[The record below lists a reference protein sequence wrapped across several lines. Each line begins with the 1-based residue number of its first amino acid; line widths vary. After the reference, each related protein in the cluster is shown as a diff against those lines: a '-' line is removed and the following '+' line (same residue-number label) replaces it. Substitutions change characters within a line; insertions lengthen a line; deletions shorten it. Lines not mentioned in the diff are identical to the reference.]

1 MKRRYYSTA
10 GIAPALDDPN
20 YPGIPAA
27 PSHVAKSTVKSQVD
41 YPTFVNGYARRISSY
56 AFTMVAGITAVI
68 GSYIHV
74 RAEWGVIL
82 IAVGAGMVAAG
93 GAGLLATWASH
104 EQWYNAGLGVSTT
117 ETYAPTPTPKPETVR
132 PFIATANPN
141 TISTGRLRF
150 APTVWQSLIDM
161 ALANGGTITRD
172 IAMKAGVGR
181 EWYNTHPD
189 APGGF
194 QALLLE
200 LRRLRFIDHRNRIT
214 DIMLTWYEAQYPALP
229 LTALAMRPANARPP
243 DGADDAPD
251 DAVGVGEWE

>member
-10 GIAPALDDPN
+10 GITPALDDPN

-82 IAVGAGMVAAG
+82 IAVGAGMAAAG

-117 ETYAPTPTPKPETVR
+117 ETYAPPVNAQPGARAFV
-132 PFIATANPN
+132 ATDNGKR
-141 TISTGRLRF
+141 TRTGRLQL

-161 ALANGGTITRD
+161 ALANNGAVTKT
-172 IAMKAGVGR
+172 IAMRAGVDR
-181 EWYNTHPD
+181 QWYHTD
-189 APGGF
+189 YATAADGF
-194 QALLLE
+194 RQFLIE
-200 LRRLRFIDHRNRIT
+200 LRRLGFIDAHNGIT
-214 DIMLTWYEAQYPALP
+214 AAAVDWYNEQYPALP
-229 LTALAMRPANARPP
+229 LAASALRP
-243 DGADDAPD
+243 GADRPTRDRPGD
-251 DAVGVGEWE
+251 ITDGDGVGGWE